1 MTGLSTG
8 EPVITQSLHHG
19 RLPAFMVSKV
29 LRCALSPRRFGA
41 RSGAALYALQ
51 RPLVEM
57 ARDCRIDHQM
67 PTDVDRY
74 EHLLQNLAVGIGA
87 IREAIEQAFGVTLPT
102 APRLNAEF
110 EIITSAI
117 YAAADQP
124 RPVPLTDNKPTT
136 RTQFVY
142 RIDIWTDD
150 GKNILEHLA
159 GMENLIV
166 ARAAYRAAC
175 ERWPNAR
182 ITLRQGARVVE
193 DSRCG
198 IKA

>member
-1 MTGLSTG
+1 MLS
-8 EPVITQSLHHG
+8 SNL
-19 RLPAFMVSKV
+19 A
-29 LRCALSPRRFGA
+29 
-41 RSGAALYALQ
+41 
-51 RPLVEM
+51 VEM
-57 ARDCRIDHQM
+57 AQDRRIDHQM

-74 EHLLQNLAVGIGA
+74 AQLVQNLAVGIGA
-87 IREAIEQAFGVTLPT
+87 IREAIERAFGLTLPT
-102 APRLNAEF
+102 VPRLNAEF

-136 RTQFVY
+136 RTHFVY

>member
-1 MTGLSTG
+1 
-8 EPVITQSLHHG
+8 
-19 RLPAFMVSKV
+19 
-29 LRCALSPRRFGA
+29 
-41 RSGAALYALQ
+41 
-51 RPLVEM
+51 M

-74 EHLLQNLAVGIGA
+74 AQLLQNLAVGIGA
-87 IREAIEQAFGVTLPT
+87 IREAIERAFGLTLPT

-124 RPVPLTDNKPTT
+124 RPVPLADNKPTT
-136 RTQFVY
+136 RTHFVY

-193 DSRCG
+193 DSRGG